1 MTPAAVKTATCQKRQ
16 LALSEAAL
24 STIEIRCP
32 LTRIILESR
41 PSIYSLVVADTKHVH
56 QRKASKRRGFRSQRN
71 KKASHSVKRR
81 R

>member
-32 LTRIILESR
+32 LTRIILESQ
-41 PSIYSLVVADTKHVH
+41 PSIFVGC
-56 QRKASKRRGFRSQRN
+56 RRHEPGSPAQGL
-71 KKASHSVKRR
+71 
-81 R
+81 